1 MNDARVIL
9 GKAILLALSLLV
21 TTASVAS
28 AETRKTV
35 VVLGDSLAAGYG
47 VEPEEAYPAL
57 LQEKIKAAGLPFK
70 IVPAGVS
77 GDTTA
82 DGLGRLDW
90 LLKRKVD
97 VLIVELGGNDGLRGI
112 PIAAIEANLQAIIDR
127 ARKKYPDVKIIIAG
141 MRMPPNLGADY
152 VDAYAKVFPEIAAR
166 NHVALVPFLLQDVGG
181 EVTLNQAD
189 GIHPTPAGHK
199 IVAENVWKVLK
210 PILESLQ

>member
-1 MNDARVIL
+1 VNDAREIL
-9 GKAILLALSLLV
+9 GKAIFLALSLLV
-21 TTASVAS
+21 VTQQVTAA
-28 AETRKTV
+28 AARKTV

-47 VEPEEAYPAL
+47 VEQEEAYPAL
-57 LQEKIKAAGLPFK
+57 LQEKINAAALPFK

-82 DGLGRLDW
+82 DGLSRLDW

-112 PIAAIEANLQAIIDR
+112 PVAVIRSNLQAIIDH
-127 ARKKYPDVKIIIAG
+127 AQKKYPDIKIIIAG
-141 MRMPPNLGADY
+141 MRMPANLGPDY
-152 VDAYAKVFPEIAAR
+152 VDAYAKVFPEVATK
-166 NHVALVPFLLQDVGG
+166 NHAALVPFLLAGVGG

-189 GIHPTPAGHK
+189 GIHPTPEGQK

-210 PILESLQ
+210 PVLDQP